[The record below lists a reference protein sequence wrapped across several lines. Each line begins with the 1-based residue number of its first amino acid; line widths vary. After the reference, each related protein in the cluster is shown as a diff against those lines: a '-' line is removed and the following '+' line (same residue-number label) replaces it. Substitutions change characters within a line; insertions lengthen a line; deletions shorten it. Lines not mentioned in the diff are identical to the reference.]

1 MVEPHCLGDLRGIEF
16 GIRLKAGI
24 GRTFCSTFEQEHT
37 LVASAPALGEH
48 SVRRELWGRGLFPR
62 RIELT
67 AEATGKRHH
76 GKRLGE
82 WIIVKV
88 EVFPRAGK
96 AVGNNPVDII

>member
-1 MVEPHCLGDLRGIEF
+1 MVEPHCLGNLRGIEF

-76 GKRLGE
+76 CKRLGE

-88 EVFPRAGK
+88 EVLPCSGK
-96 AVGNNPVDII
+96 AVGNNPIDII